1 MKTHM
6 SHIGYVFALLTALGL
21 QACNYTYSPVLVEV
35 RDRASHEPVADADV
49 RIANTRTLNP
59 DPPAPAI
66 GVTNTDGYVILDVG
80 LYNNIVV
87 RVTPLGGRTHVFS
100 AEHPAYVG
108 QGPWITPIRTEDA
121 SIPKIEIRLS
131 PSTTPA
137 LAPAEPQPATAPNP

>member
-1 MKTHM
+1 MRTTTLGFA
-6 SHIGYVFALLTALGL
+6 IGLAGVILTG
-21 QACNYTYSPVLVEV
+21 CNYTYSPVLVEV

-66 GVTNTDGYVILDVG
+66 GETNTAGYVILDVG

-87 RVTPLGGRTHVFS
+87 RVTPPGGRTHVFS

-108 QGPWITPIRTEDA
+108 QGLWITPIRTEDA
-121 SIPKIEIRLS
+121 SIPKVEIRLS
-131 PSTTPA
+131 PSTASAP
-137 LAPAEPQPATAPNP
+137 APAEPQPASAPNP